1 MARSQIN
8 PNSKARSYG
17 RASTAGSFISK
28 SENQQFFN
36 SSPNNH
42 AFITVLGKSPNS
54 IFKTYS
60 KLIVAHN
67 ILVR

>member
-1 MARSQIN
+1 MARSQID
-8 PNSKARSYG
+8 PIRKARSYEIV

-42 AFITVLGKSPNS
+42 AFITVFGKSPNS
-54 IFKTYS
+54 SAKF
-60 KLIVAHN
+60 
-67 ILVR
+67 

>member
-1 MARSQIN
+1 MARSQID
-8 PNSKARSYG
+8 PNSKARPYDIG

-42 AFITVLGKSPNS
+42 AFITVFGKSPNS
-54 IFKTYS
+54 SAKF
-60 KLIVAHN
+60 
-67 ILVR
+67 

>member
-1 MARSQIN
+1 MARSQID
-8 PNSKARSYG
+8 PNSKVRSYEIG

-42 AFITVLGKSPNS
+42 AFITVFGKSPNS
-54 IFKTYS
+54 SAKF
-60 KLIVAHN
+60 
-67 ILVR
+67 